1 MNGSNVHCRL
11 PPTKQ
16 HIFSHS
22 DFIISAFWARAY
34 RPDVTPIVSDPTTSD
49 TPVGVDFYW
58 VGEQGNQYGPF
69 GVLYPMQNQTGRGL
83 YRCEGYDKD
92 ICSFCPNGL
101 SVESDFVI
109 PDSGGAKCGGISFAY
124 LSALKNG
131 TAECD
136 GVQLA
141 QQVCCPEKDSAL
153 DSVATSSNAGGPCP
167 FCLNKTLNEDL
178 ALPEYAT
185 TCGEVSEY
193 AMTLEVNSESC
204 QEIQPAEE
212 ICCLP

>member
-34 RPDVTPIVSDPTTSD
+34 RPDLTPLVSDSTTSD
-49 TPVGVDFYW
+49 TPVGVDFYR

-69 GVLYPMQNQTGRGL
+69 GVLYPAQNETGRGV

-92 ICSFCPNGL
+92 ICIWCPNGL

-109 PDSGGAKCGGISFAY
+109 PESEGTTCGEIYFAY
-124 LSALKNG
+124 VTTLKNG

-136 GVQLA
+136 RVQLA
-141 QQVCCPEKDSAL
+141 QQVCCPEKISAL
-153 DSVATSSNAGGPCP
+153 DAVATSSNAGGPCP
-167 FCLNKTLNEDL
+167 FCLNKTVNEDL